1 MDIDSSSDEQRKRKE
16 LWLLV
21 FRIARAATGSNE
33 RAEDLTQQ
41 VFERL
46 ETTSPHVPGGEIT
59 LKAHLGGILK
69 SVYSNEAA
77 SDAKR
82 RNRERRYV
90 AEQAALSED
99 VASPEAAMLAEEPSP
114 ERENAVRLVENLRA
128 KLAGRQPD
136 VAICDL
142 MADDTTKPAHIA
154 KALGCTPTE
163 VREALKRIRRYMKT
177 LVAAERGEDE
187 EVT

>member
-1 MDIDSSSDEQRKRKE
+1 MDTDTVGDEQRKA
-16 LWLLV
+16 LWVLV

-33 RAEDLTQQ
+33 RAEDLTQE

-46 ETTSPHVPGGEIT
+46 ETTSPHVPGSGVT
-59 LKAHLGGILK
+59 LEAHLGGILK

-77 SDAKR
+77 SDTR
-82 RNRERRYV
+82 RRDREQRYV
-90 AEQAALSED
+90 AEQAALSEH
-99 VASPEAAMLAEEPSP
+99 VASPEDAMLAEEPSP
-114 ERENAVRLVENLRA
+114 ARENAVLLVGKLRA

-154 KALGCTPTE
+154 RILGCTPHE

-177 LVAAERGEDE
+177 IIAAERGEDE
-187 EVT
+187 EET